1 MAQTANL
8 MICGFKSHMRY
19 MGTKRHIVENNI
31 DLIREYEK
39 LRKPLMVIVLMLE
52 KEKF

>member
-1 MAQTANL
+1 
-8 MICGFKSHMRY
+8 MRY

-39 LRKPLMVIVLMLE
+39 LRKPLIEVSRTLGIKYDTLKKYL
-52 KEKF
+52 KI